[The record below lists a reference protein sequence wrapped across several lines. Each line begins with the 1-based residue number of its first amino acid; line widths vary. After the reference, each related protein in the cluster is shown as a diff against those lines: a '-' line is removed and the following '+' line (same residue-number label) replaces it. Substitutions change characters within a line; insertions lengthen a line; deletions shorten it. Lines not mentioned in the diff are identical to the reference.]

1 MKDQQKELPL
11 IISVIKPEDTALC
24 MKQGMCIHGYSEGFC
39 PWPREQCDF
48 GTWRN
53 FMVSK
58 GKVWKR
64 SQQPSGSYWW
74 VHESEG
80 GNG

>member
-1 MKDQQKELPL
+1 MNETEKLPVE
-11 IISVIKPEDTALC
+11 IRAVRPEDAESFL
-24 MKQGMCIHGYSEGFC
+24 KRGMCIHGYSEYFC
-39 PWPREQCDF
+39 PWPKEQCHF
-48 GTWRN
+48 GTLRS
-53 FMVSK
+53 FMVFE

-80 GNG
+80 DDE